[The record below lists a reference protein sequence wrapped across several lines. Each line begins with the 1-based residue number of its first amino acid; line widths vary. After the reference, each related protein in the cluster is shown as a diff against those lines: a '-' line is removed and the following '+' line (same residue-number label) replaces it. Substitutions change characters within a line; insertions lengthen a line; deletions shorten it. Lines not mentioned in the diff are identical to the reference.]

1 MTIRIPDLPGVRARH
16 PEAVAEAAARRGR
29 RPLVGDTGRL
39 MIVAADHPARG
50 ALRVGDRPLAMADRA
65 DLLERLC
72 VALARPGVDGVL
84 ATADILEDLLLL
96 GALEGKVVLGSL
108 NRGGL
113 AGASFEMD
121 DRFTGH
127 RPEDIERLRFDAG
140 KLLLRIDHDDPGS
153 LRTLYSTARAVD
165 DMAAR
170 RLPLFVEP
178 FICRR
183 VDGKVRNDLGAE
195 AVTRSIA
202 IAAGLG
208 GTSAYTWLKLP
219 VTDDPDAM
227 GEVLE
232 TSTLPTVLLGGEV
245 GKDQEGAYEKWR
257 KALRLPTVQGLVVGR
272 SLLYP
277 AEGDVETAV
286 DTAVGLLLAPGA
298 QEPAT
303 PHRTPPLP
311 RNRPAPARRPDNPSS
326 Q

>member
-1 MTIRIPDLPGVRARH
+1 MPIRIPDLTRIRAHH
-16 PEAVAEAAARRGR
+16 PEAVAEAAARRTR
-29 RPLVGDTGRL
+29 RPLIGATGRL

-72 VALARPGVDGVL
+72 VALERPGVDGVL

-96 GALEGKVVLGSL
+96 GVLEGKVVMGSL

-127 RPEDIERLRFDAG
+127 RPQDIERLRFDAG
-140 KLLLRIDHDDPGS
+140 KLLLRVDHDDPGS

-178 FICRR
+178 FISHR
-183 VDGKVRNDLGAE
+183 VDGTVRNDLSAE
-195 AVTRSIA
+195 AVIRSIA

-227 GEVLE
+227 AEVLE
-232 TSTLPTVLLGGEV
+232 TSTLPAVLLGGDV
-245 GKDQEGAYEKWR
+245 GKDQEVAYEKWR

-277 AEGDVETAV
+277 AEGGVESAV
-286 DTAVGLLLAPGA
+286 DTAVGLL
-298 QEPAT
+298 
-303 PHRTPPLP
+303 
-311 RNRPAPARRPDNPSS
+311 
-326 Q
+326 